1 MTIDNIKKIII
12 NEGGPE
18 YVLGF
23 RFANGYKLVYSRH
36 LINLDEDFINVD
48 GTELL
53 KYEHVDWSG
62 NKAHSLLEVE
72 EIVQIYFRDELD
84 VNLEN
89 KLCIRD
95 FME

>member
-1 MTIDNIKKIII
+1 MTANTIKTIIN
-12 NEGGPE
+12 NEGGPD
-18 YVLGF
+18 YLLGF

-36 LINLDEDFINVD
+36 LINLDEDFITIDGVD
-48 GTELL
+48 LL

-62 NKAHSLLEVE
+62 NTAHSIMEVD
-72 EIVQIYFRDELD
+72 EITQIYFRDKLD
-84 VNLEN
+84 DDDH